1 MRRHLPETGRGPRP
15 WAELSGPG
23 AGLDLRVEV
32 VETEERAEALAVERL
47 GSFHVER
54 HRLAGR
60 EQWQASQRLRG
71 QIADDWVD
79 GLHVYAEPPRRAR
92 QVDRLARLRER
103 ISVGML
109 PFAVLALAVAVAT
122 LAGVSLPEAGS
133 AANPVT
139 FPSSAGRLGYALGL
153 TLLPVGVLMW
163 RPDAWRSARLVLLG
177 SIGWSTVPA
186 LAGLALWF
194 ARPSPGS
201 MTGLG
206 LPLSVVV
213 VCALAIA
220 CLAPAMVG
228 LGLERSRRC
237 RDPWMP
243 WVASRAIVIAAVIAP
258 LNVVQ
263 WLPPAG
269 TAIGPDL
276 VARSVGGWVLPF
288 ECGGLFVLAYACV
301 SAAMSGES
309 QRRLWQ
315 LGAAGAGLLCLIT
328 FDEMGHGWMPGIAG
342 QLDLAG
348 SGEFARWPDAA
359 LPAAVALILIGFA
372 SPVWSASR
380 DAVRASRAAP
390 ETVFTWGR
398 DADVD
403 AGEPLSMTAVVAVAA
418 GTDHSLAL
426 DEDGRVGAW
435 GDDTFGQTDVPEGL
449 GGVTAIAAG
458 DGFSLALRADGTVAA
473 WGANDRGQTD
483 VPPDLEE
490 VTAIAAGS
498 DFGLALRQDGSVV
511 GWGDAASQALP
522 VPSGLT
528 DVTAITAGE
537 YHALALR
544 RDGRVVAWG
553 DNTFGQSQVPTR
565 VRGVTA
571 ISAGG
576 DFSLALLDNGTVAA
590 WGDNNFGQLD
600 VPSSLAD
607 VTAISAG
614 VFHALALRAG
624 GDVVAWGGGRQRGE
638 SHPWRLVDFKAVAAG
653 EGFSLALRVA

>member
-1 MRRHLPETGRGPRP
+1 MTGPD
-15 WAELSGPG
+15 

-32 VETEERAEALAVERL
+32 VETRDGAEALAVERL
-47 GSFHVER
+47 VSFHVER
-54 HRLAGR
+54 HRLTGR
-60 EQWQASQRLRG
+60 EHWPASQRLPG
-71 QIADDWVD
+71 QIADDLVD

-109 PFAVLALAVAVAT
+109 PFAVLALAVAAAT
-122 LAGVSLPEAGS
+122 LAGAGLPEAGS

-139 FPSSAGRLGYALGL
+139 FLSAAGLLGYALGL
-153 TLLPVGVLMW
+153 ALLPVGVLLW
-163 RPDAWRSARLVLLG
+163 RPDAWRSERLILLG
-177 SIGWSTVPA
+177 SICWSTVPL
-186 LAGLALWF
+186 LAGLALRF
-194 ARPSPGS
+194 ARPSPTS

-220 CLAPAMVG
+220 CLGPAMVG
-228 LGLERSRRC
+228 LGLERSRRR
-237 RDPWMP
+237 RDSWMP
-243 WVASRAIVIAAVIAP
+243 PVASRAMVIAAFATP
-258 LNVVQ
+258 ASGGQ

-269 TAIGPDL
+269 AALNPDL
-276 VARSVGGWVLPF
+276 VARSVGGWVLPI
-288 ECGGLFVLAYACV
+288 ECGGLFVLALVCT
-301 SAAMSGES
+301 SAAISGEP

-315 LGAAGAGLLCLIT
+315 LGAMGAALLGLIT
-328 FDEMGHGWMPGIAG
+328 FHEMINGWMPGIAG
-342 QLDLAG
+342 QLDLARN
-348 SGEFARWPDAA
+348 GEFAGWPGAA

-380 DAVRASRAAP
+380 DADPASRTAP
-390 ETVFTWGR
+390 ETVFAWGP
-398 DADVD
+398 DAGVD
-403 AGEPLSMTAVVAVAA
+403 TGEPLPMAAIVAVAA
-418 GTDHSLAL
+418 GTDHALAL
-426 DEDGRVGAW
+426 DDDGRVGAW
-435 GDDTFGQTDVPEGL
+435 GDDTFGQADVPEGL

-473 WGANDRGQTD
+473 WGADDRGQTD
-483 VPPDLEE
+483 VPPDLDS

-498 DFGLALRQDGSVV
+498 GFGLALRQDGSVI
-511 GWGDAASQALP
+511 GWGDEASRALAVPPSLTNVAAIS
-522 VPSGLT
+522 
-528 DVTAITAGE
+528 AGG

-553 DNTFGQSQVPTR
+553 DNTFGQLRVPTG

-576 DFSLALLDNGTVAA
+576 DFSLALLDNATVVA

-614 VFHALALRAG
+614 QFHALALRAG

-638 SHPWRLVDFKAVAAG
+638 LHPWRLVDFKAVAAG
-653 EGFSLALRVA
+653 EGFSLALRAA